1 MSRYLLF
8 AMSPGGGEKRLLKGI
23 NYLGKRNDSRG
34 NVAVNIAE
42 RKKKGNIFIRF
53 FPRPLFLGDAIMS
66 RAGKLCMH
74 SGKGWRG
81 QFGKEK
87 IAFSAVGALRE
98 GEGEGDI
105 SLPHITRRG
114 TLHSLMCFA
123 HGRMQKFAHNTYM
136 QSGAEKKFPPRHSE
150 SGATGFSVVNFF
162 FA

>member
-8 AMSPGGGEKRLLKGI
+8 AMSPGGGEKRLLKGR

-74 SGKGWRG
+74 SGKGRGG

-98 GEGEGDI
+98 KGGGEDI
-105 SLPHITRRG
+105 SLTSREEGHCIPPCVLLLAECRNSRTIRICRAGQKKSFPHPSLRIRRNRI
-114 TLHSLMCFA
+114 LCRKL
-123 HGRMQKFAHNTYM
+123 
-136 QSGAEKKFPPRHSE
+136 
-150 SGATGFSVVNFF
+150 F